1 MLSEYIQ
8 NIAKEILKNE
18 PTYTNLICNIST
30 VEDGVYLLNVIRKNR
45 YLIECTI
52 ELNEESLDI
61 KILRLI
67 KKAITFKIEE
77 NKFKND
83 FIMSKFQFFKKMED
97 IRVEFFKP
105 PTNNP
110 WLLDITIKKIEIL
123 VKYFLNK
130 NKIKNP
136 YLF

>member
-110 WLLDITIKKIEIL
+110 
-123 VKYFLNK
+123 
-130 NKIKNP
+130 
-136 YLF
+136 